1 MSASKLNHKSLRA
14 YLIKDIQIKVPG
26 TNLVVTVEEDTYIKV
41 DPVTRIAWIKA
52 YQVELTRQQ
61 YSIVC

>member
-1 MSASKLNHKSLRA
+1 MSSKLNHRPLRA

-26 TNLVVTVEEDTYIKV
+26 TNLMVTVQEDTYIKV
-41 DPVTRIAWIKA
+41 DPLTRIAWIKQ

-61 YSIVC
+61 YSLVC

>member
-26 TNLVVTVEEDTYIKV
+26 TNLVVTVVEDTYIKV
-41 DPVTRIAWIKA
+41 DPVTQIAWIKA

-61 YSIVC
+61 YCIVC